1 MNARDDTARRRPLRH
16 ARQQQ
21 GRHAPMKASNPVRSS
36 VPLSRLGLPL
46 ALASLLLAGCGTVPR
61 SVQSLPPTEY
71 KALQEMSA
79 RVDEESAKLSAE
91 HDRLRAAL
99 EQVQPPAPVLEPIA
113 PEYDPLENR
122 IVTINMHEANVG
134 GLLWALA
141 DQLGMNL
148 IVDPDVLARDQRA
161 SLYLENVTA
170 REVYNHILTAF
181 DLHGEIRGGALV
193 VTPMEE
199 RIFNV
204 EMLNTTTSLEMSTG
218 GDVFGAGA
226 SGAGGGGDSLRGK
239 LILDGS
245 VGKANDPYKQLA
257 ASVEAILRVDAGAKT
272 DGPPVEAPRF
282 SLDPLTGT
290 LFVRARP
297 SQVRAVA
304 ELVERNQQVLSRQ
317 VLIEA
322 QLIDVQLSDQFR
334 FGVDW
339 TKLRDNVAGVVGNNP
354 IFGDQAVTP
363 SWPAGEHNTLDKILT
378 IPRQTIGSA
387 LGRSTGLG
395 YIGDS
400 FTATLNMLR
409 EFGHVKVL
417 SNPSVRVRNATP
429 AYLSVG
435 QNIRY
440 ISKSTTSFSNPGGGA
455 TNTSS
460 DVQTESLFS
469 GVVIGVAP
477 LIHEDGT
484 VELLVHPM
492 QTEVAPGS
500 LELVEL
506 DNGNAV
512 TLPVISFKGLTTTL
526 NLNDGDTV
534 LLGGLIDQQSQNTD
548 TGVPGASD
556 VPGLGNLFGAQA
568 KSHNSRELVMVL
580 RVTVI

>member
-1 MNARDDTARRRPLRH
+1 MTAQDTTRSPMLRRL
-16 ARQQQ
+16 A
-21 GRHAPMKASNPVRSS
+21 M
-36 VPLSRLGLPL
+36 PL
-46 ALASLLLAGCGTVPR
+46 ATAATLLAGCASQQNVR
-61 SVQSLPPTEY
+61 NLPETEY
-71 KALQEMSA
+71 KTLETISA
-79 RVDEESAKLSAE
+79 RVGEESAKLAAE
-91 HDRLRAAL
+91 HARLRAAL
-99 EQVQPPAPVLEPIA
+99 ERVQPPPPALAPVA

-122 IVTINMHEANVG
+122 IVTINMHEADVG

-141 DQLGMNL
+141 SQLGMNL
-148 IVDPDVLARDQRA
+148 IVDPAVMGRNQRA
-161 SLYLENVTA
+161 SLYLANVTA

-193 VTPMEE
+193 VTAMEE

-204 EMLNTTTSLEMSTG
+204 EMLNTTTSLDMSTG

-226 SGAGGGGDSLRGK
+226 SGSGGGDTLRGK

-245 VGKANDPYKQLA
+245 VGKQNDPYKQLA
-257 ASVEAILRVDAGAKT
+257 ASVESILKVDPGMKT
-272 DGPPVEAPRF
+272 GDGPPVEEPRY
-282 SLDPLTGT
+282 SLDPLTGS

-297 SQVRAVA
+297 SQVRAVS
-304 ELVERNQQVLSRQ
+304 ELVERNQAVLGRQ

-339 TKLRDNVAGVVGNNP
+339 VKLRDNVAGVIGDNPMYADPFYGRDADGNP
-354 IFGDQAVTP
+354 ITSPLF
-363 SWPAGEHNTLDKILT
+363 PAGEHDTLGKLLT
-378 IPRQTIGSA
+378 IPRQAIGSA
-387 LGRSTGLG
+387 LGRATGLS

-409 EFGHVKVL
+409 EYGSVKVL

-440 ISKSTTSFSNPGGGA
+440 VSKSTTSFSNPGGGA

-477 LIHEDGT
+477 LVHSDGT

-500 LELVEL
+500 LELVEVG
-506 DNGNAV
+506 NGNAV
-512 TLPVISFKGLTTTL
+512 TLPVISFKGMTTTL
-526 NLNDGDTV
+526 NLADGDTV
-534 LLGGLIDQQSQNTD
+534 LLGGLIDQQSQDTD

-556 VPGLGNLFGAQA
+556 IPGLGKMFGSEAN
-568 KSHNSRELVMVL
+568 SHRSRELVMVL

>member
-1 MNARDDTARRRPLRH
+1 MND
-16 ARQQQ
+16 
-21 GRHAPMKASNPVRSS
+21 SNPVRPYAS
-36 VPLSRLGLPL
+36 LCRAGLPL
-46 ALASLLLAGCGTVPR
+46 ALSCVILSGCGTVPR
-61 SVQSLPPTEY
+61 SVHSLPPTEY
-71 KALQEMSA
+71 KALETMTA
-79 RVDEESAKLSAE
+79 RVDEESAKLAAE

-99 EQVQPPAPVLEPIA
+99 EQLKPPRPVLEPVA

-161 SLYLENVTA
+161 SLYLEDVTA

-193 VTPMEE
+193 VSPMEE

-226 SGAGGGGDSLRGK
+226 GGAAGGGDSLRGK
-239 LILDGS
+239 LILDGA
-245 VGKANDPYKQLA
+245 VGKQNDPFKQLG
-257 ASVEAILRVDAGAKT
+257 ASVEAILKVDEGSRG
-272 DGPPVEAPRF
+272 DGPAMEAPRF

-304 ELVERNQQVLSRQ
+304 ELVERNQRVLGRQ

-322 QLIDVQLSDQFR
+322 QLIDVQLSDEFR
-334 FGVDW
+334 YGVDW
-339 TKLRDNVAGVVGNNP
+339 AKLRDNVAGVVGNNP
-354 IFGDQAVTP
+354 IYADPFYGLDAEGNPISRPT
-363 SWPAGEHNTLDKILT
+363 WPAGESNTLEKILT
-378 IPRQTIGSA
+378 IPTQIIGSA
-387 LGRSTGLG
+387 LGRGTGLS

-477 LIHEDGT
+477 LIHQDDT

-492 QTEVAPGS
+492 QTEVEPGS

-556 VPGLGNLFGAQA
+556 VPGLGKLFGAEAQ
-568 KSHNSRELVMVL
+568 SHRSRELVMVL

>member
-1 MNARDDTARRRPLRH
+1 MKSLDTTRSTPLR
-16 ARQQQ
+16 
-21 GRHAPMKASNPVRSS
+21 
-36 VPLSRLGLPL
+36 RLGLPV
-46 ALASLLLAGCGTVPR
+46 ALACTLLAGCSTTPR

-71 KALQEMSA
+71 QALEEISA
-79 RVDEESAKLSAE
+79 RVGEESDKLTAE
-91 HDRLRAAL
+91 NDRLRKVL
-99 EQVQPPAPVLEPIA
+99 EQVQPPAPSLEPVA

-122 IVTINMHEANVG
+122 IVTINMHEANVS

-204 EMLNTTTSLEMSTG
+204 EMLNATTSLELSTG

-226 SGAGGGGDSLRGK
+226 SGAGGGDSLRGK

-245 VGKANDPYKQLA
+245 VGKQNDPYKQLA
-257 ASVEAILRVDAGAKT
+257 ASIEAILRVDANAVQA
-272 DGPPVEAPRF
+272 DGPPIEAPRY

-297 SQVRAVA
+297 SQVEAVA
-304 ELVERNQQVLSRQ
+304 ELVERNQEMLGRQ

-322 QLIDVQLSDQFR
+322 QLIDVQLNDQYR

-339 TKLRDNVAGVVGNNP
+339 TKLRDNVAGVIGDNP
-354 IFGDQAVTP
+354 IYADPFYGRDADGNPITNTP
-363 SWPAGEHNTLDKILT
+363 FPGGEHDTLDKILT
-378 IPRQTIGSA
+378 IPRQIIGSA

-400 FTATLNMLR
+400 FTATLNVLR

-435 QNIRY
+435 KNIRY
-440 ISKSTTSFSNPGGGA
+440 VSKSTTSFSNPGGGA

-500 LELVEL
+500 LQLVEVG
-506 DNGNAV
+506 NGNAV
-512 TLPVISFKGLTTTL
+512 TLPVISFKGMTTTL
-526 NLNDGDTV
+526 NLRDGDTV

-548 TGVPGASD
+548 RGVPGASD
-556 VPGLGNLFGAQA
+556 VPGLGNLFGSQA

>member
-1 MNARDDTARRRPLRH
+1 MTAQDTTRSPTLRRL
-16 ARQQQ
+16 A
-21 GRHAPMKASNPVRSS
+21 M
-36 VPLSRLGLPL
+36 PL
-46 ALASLLLAGCGTVPR
+46 ATAATLLAGCASQHNIR
-61 SVQSLPPTEY
+61 NLPETEY
-71 KALQEMSA
+71 KTLETISA
-79 RVDEESAKLSAE
+79 RVGEESAKLAAE
-91 HDRLRAAL
+91 HARLRAAL
-99 EQVQPPAPVLEPIA
+99 ERVQPPPPALAPVA

-122 IVTINMHEANVG
+122 IVTINMHEADVG

-141 DQLGMNL
+141 SQLGMNL
-148 IVDPDVLARDQRA
+148 IVDPAVMGRNQRA
-161 SLYLENVTA
+161 SLYLANVTA

-193 VTPMEE
+193 VTAMEE

-204 EMLNTTTSLEMSTG
+204 EMLNTTTSLDMSTG

-226 SGAGGGGDSLRGK
+226 SGSGGGDTLRGK

-245 VGKANDPYKQLA
+245 VGKQNDPYKQLA
-257 ASVEAILRVDAGAKT
+257 ASVESILKVDPGMKGG
-272 DGPPVEAPRF
+272 DGPPVEEPRY
-282 SLDPLTGT
+282 SLDPLTGS

-297 SQVRAVA
+297 SQVRAVS
-304 ELVERNQQVLSRQ
+304 ELVERNQAVLGRQ

-339 TKLRDNVAGVVGNNP
+339 VKLRDNVAGVIGDSPIYGDPFYGRDADGNP
-354 IFGDQAVTP
+354 ITNPMFPD
-363 SWPAGEHNTLDKILT
+363 SEHNTLDKILT

-387 LGRSTGLG
+387 LGRGLG
-395 YIGDS
+395 LSYIGDS

-409 EFGHVKVL
+409 EYGNVKVL

-440 ISKSTTSFSNPGGGA
+440 VSKSTTSFSNPGGGA

-477 LIHEDGT
+477 LVHGDGT

-500 LELVEL
+500 LELVEVG
-506 DNGNAV
+506 NGNAV
-512 TLPVISFKGLTTTL
+512 TLPVISFKGMTTTL
-526 NLNDGDTV
+526 NLADGDTV
-534 LLGGLIDQQSQNTD
+534 LLGGLIDQQSQGTD

-556 VPGLGNLFGAQA
+556 IPGLGKMFGSEAN
-568 KSHNSRELVMVL
+568 SHRSRELVMVL

>member
-1 MNARDDTARRRPLRH
+1 MALPGMALR
-16 ARQQQ
+16 AIP
-21 GRHAPMKASNPVRSS
+21 A
-36 VPLSRLGLPL
+36 
-46 ALASLLLAGCGTVPR
+46 ALAIALLAGCATPR

-71 KALQEMSA
+71 KALQEMTA
-79 RVDEESAKLSAE
+79 RVDEESAKLAAE
-91 HDRLRAAL
+91 QDRLRKVL
-99 EQVQPPAPVLEPIA
+99 EQVQPPAPVLEPVE

-193 VTPMEE
+193 VSPMEE

-204 EMLNTTTSLEMSTG
+204 EMLNANTSLELSTG

-226 SGAGGGGDSLRGK
+226 SGTGGGDSLRGK

-245 VGKANDPYKQLA
+245 VGQENDPYKQLA
-257 ASVEAILRVDAGAKT
+257 ASVAAILAVDEAAAG
-272 DGPPVEAPRF
+272 DGPPVEKPRY

-290 LFVRARP
+290 LYVRARP

-304 ELVERNQQVLSRQ
+304 ELIERNQEMLSRQ

-322 QLIDVQLSDQFR
+322 QLIDVQLNDQFR

-339 TKLRDNVAGVVGNNP
+339 TKLRDNVAGVIGDNP
-354 IFGDQAVTP
+354 IYADPFYGRTPEGDPITSP
-363 SWPAGEHNTLDKILT
+363 TWPAGEHNTLDKILT
-378 IPRQTIGSA
+378 IPRQVIGTA
-387 LGRSTGLG
+387 LGRGTGLS

-400 FTATLNMLR
+400 FTATLNVLR
-409 EFGHVKVL
+409 QFGHVKVL

-440 ISKSTTSFSNPGGGA
+440 VSKSTTSFSNPGGGA

-500 LELVEL
+500 LELVEVG
-506 DNGNAV
+506 NGNAV
-512 TLPVISFKGLTTTL
+512 TLPVISFKGMTTTL
-526 NLNDGDTV
+526 NLQDGDTV
-534 LLGGLIDQQSQNTD
+534 LLGGLIDQESQSTD
-548 TGVPGASD
+548 TGVPGLSD
-556 VPGLGNLFGAQA
+556 VPAFGNLFGSQA